1 MPVPRDVSRD
11 LADRDEPWQA
21 PTLSD
26 FTSQSWEE
34 LSDAEKRR
42 IAGHFAWSP
51 ELPPERFTDLKL
63 PHHRPSDGRVVW
75 RGVVAAMAALLGA
88 RGGVDIPENERRA
101 VYDHLASHYRQFD
114 EEPPEFREITFD
126 PHGRE
131 RRSLPLETLEIRQED
146 EGRRIVGYA
155 AVFDQLSEPLFGG
168 FREKIAKGAFKKT
181 IREAD
186 VRALWNHDPNY
197 VLGRT
202 KSGTL
207 KLREDDRG
215 LAIEIDPPD
224 TQWARDLMT
233 SIERGDVDQMSF
245 GFRVVKESWD
255 RDADGTIIRTLR
267 EVELFDVSPVT
278 FPAYPQ
284 TSVQVRDMLRSLADE
299 PSRSGEHSARIR
311 RLRMRLDLA
320 EKSM

>member
-11 LADRDEPWQA
+11 LADRDETWQA

-26 FTSQSWEE
+26 FTDRAWEE

-42 IAGHFAWSP
+42 IAGHFAWMPDS
-51 ELPPERFTDLKL
+51 PPERFTDLKL

-88 RGGVDIPENERRA
+88 RGGVEIPDSERRA
-101 VYDHLASHYRQFD
+101 VYEHLASHYRQYG
-114 EEPPEFREITFD
+114 EEPPDFREITFD

-131 RRSLPLETLEIRQED
+131 RRSLPLEMLEVRADDGKRKIA
-146 EGRRIVGYA
+146 GYA
-155 AVFDQLSEPLFGG
+155 AVFEQLSEPLYGG
-168 FREKIAKGAFKKT
+168 FREKIARGAFKKT
-181 IREAD
+181 LREAD

-215 LAIEIDPPD
+215 LVIEIDPPD

-233 SIERGDVDQMSF
+233 SIERGDIDQMSF
-245 GFRVVKESWD
+245 GFRVVKDDWE
-255 RDADGTIIRTLR
+255 RKPDGTIIRILK
-267 EVELFDVSPVT
+267 EVQLFDVSPVT

-284 TSVQVRDMLRSLADE
+284 TSVQVRDMLRALDE
-299 PSRSGEHSARIR
+299 SSRPEGHSERIR
-311 RLRMRLDLA
+311 RLRLKLDLI
-320 EKSM
+320 ERSL